1 MVLGIAEAR
10 SFASS
15 LAMRLDAVL
24 LPREPFALSILWID
38 VKYVAASSSFSARL
52 SEAQAVR
59 LPAGWPQCV
68 LFTSWLSIS
77 AQHFFFCQS
86 IV

>member
-52 SEAQAVR
+52 R
-59 LPAGWPQCV
+59 LRP
-68 LFTSWLSIS
+68 
-77 AQHFFFCQS
+77 
-86 IV
+86 